1 MAYPLM
7 EHPSGDEFFFDGA
20 FYNVSS
26 DKAGE
31 LSKPVEDRTYYE
43 TVRIKRGV
51 LLFLEDHMDRLE
63 KSVMGLENFPVDK
76 KAISDKAYSFLREI
90 CFREDGNI
98 RIVLTKEHLLIHL
111 VDVNV
116 PGKELFRTGINTSLL
131 VWERQTPNLKIFRG
145 DYKQTVNSKFK
156 EGNSRG
162 IPFELVLSDNEGRL
176 YEGSMS
182 NLFVIMNGTVYS
194 APDDKI
200 LIGITRRRVIEA
212 LRRSGLELKTGMF
225 TIDELIKGKAAIF
238 VSSTPFDI
246 LPVTY
251 IDDYAFDSVNNPLLA
266 MISDAYKGFTEEYI
280 ASHLEVI

>member
-7 EHPSGDEFFFDGA
+7 EHPSGDRFFFDGA
-20 FYNVSS
+20 FYNVCS
-26 DKAGE
+26 DKAEE
-31 LSKPVEDRTYYE
+31 LSKPTDDRTYYE

-51 LLFLEDHMDRLE
+51 LLFLEDHLDRLE
-63 KSVMGLENFPVDK
+63 KSVMGLEAFPVDK
-76 KAISDKAYSFLREI
+76 ADISAKAYAYLKEL
-90 CFREDGNI
+90 CFTEDGNI

-116 PGKELFRTGINTSLL
+116 PDKALFETGINTSLFA
-131 VWERQTPNLKIFRG
+131 WERQTPNLKIFRG
-145 DYKQTVNSKFK
+145 DYKNAVNLKFK
-156 EGNSRG
+156 TENAHGK
-162 IPFELVLSDNEGRL
+162 PFELVLADNSGKL

-182 NLFVIMNGTVYS
+182 NLFVIMNGKVYS

-212 LRRSGLELKTGMF
+212 LKRSGLELQTGMF
-225 TIDELIKGKAAIF
+225 TMDELVKGNAAIF

-251 IDDYAFDSVNNPLLA
+251 IDDHTFDSVNDPLLN
-266 MISDAYKGFTEEYI
+266 MISKAYAGYTEEYI

>member
-20 FYNVSS
+20 FYNVVS
-26 DKAGE
+26 DKANE
-31 LSKPVEDRTYYE
+31 LSKPTDDRTYYE

-51 LLFLEDHMDRLE
+51 LLFLEDHMARLT
-63 KSVMGLENFPVDK
+63 KSVAGLEDFPLDTDD
-76 KAISDKAYSFLREI
+76 ISGKAYDFLKKI
-90 CFREDGNI
+90 DFKGDGNI

-116 PGKELFRTGINTSLL
+116 PDKSMFEKGINTSLL
-131 VWERQTPNLKIFRG
+131 QWERQTPNLKIFRG
-145 DYKQTVNSKFK
+145 DYKNTVNEKFK
-156 EGNSRG
+156 TQNAHGK
-162 IPFELVLSDNEGRL
+162 PFELVLADNSGML

-182 NLFVIMNGTVYS
+182 NLFFIMDGKVYS

-212 LRRSGLELKTGMF
+212 LKRSGLELHTGMF
-225 TIDELIKGKAAIF
+225 TMDELVKGNAALF

-251 IDDYAFDSVNNPLLA
+251 IDDHTFDSVSDPLLN
-266 MISDAYKGFTEEYI
+266 MISKAYSGYTEEYI
-280 ASHLEVI
+280 ALHLEVI